1 MQDGRC
7 LVLALTRGKHQFRS
21 TNAQSRIDIDLKVGQ
36 SYYIRVDIAAGFP
49 KGYGRLTLMLP
60 EQGESEIRQVKPV
73 DRDMVRIGHYCLP
86 TS

>member
-1 MQDGRC
+1 VQDGRC

-60 EQGESEIRQVKPV
+60 EQGEVKPV
-73 DRDMVRIGHYCLP
+73 GRDMVKDRTLLP
-86 TS
+86 ADFVTQ